1 MEWLIDSVEKDLGI
15 DQNQLAI
22 SEAGSHVIALVSQK
36 WLINMKERK
45 TVPLQCPKLEGFSS
59 VEIKTFL
66 QRSVQ
71 KLPAGWT
78 RVEIHGLRK
87 SRLAYS
93 LALNNGFLQGQN
105 GDCESLFS
113 FMNNVAQQN
122 YKNMWYKAQMSY
134 VQPYENVPKVPSM
147 QALDALKLSLQ
158 KIYGCPFIVA
168 NQASASLSPSKEN
181 ASFVGA
187 PSCPNIVPAE
197 ALMESSGMLYII
209 LPYMQYS
216 LYDAI
221 TFSPAKLANS
231 HAKVLFILYNILQ
244 AMKACHLAG
253 LSSGSISLCNVAVDE
268 KLCSQLRPNFID
280 YERQIDSSFSCREDS
295 SDIIDQV
302 KSSALCVSCNGELK
316 DMVIDWIHGRV
327 SNFDYL
333 MYLNKLAGRR
343 QGDPNYHPVLPWV
356 VDFTTKNGKFRDL
369 KKSKFRLNKGDKQL
383 EFTYEMTKQAFV
395 AGGGSSDQ
403 LHVPHHI
410 SDVLSDITYYVYK
423 ARRTPKAVLCNHVR
437 SQWEPNEYPASMERM
452 QAWTPD
458 ECIPEFFSEP
468 TIFKSIHADM
478 PDLDIPSWC
487 SSYEDFINV
496 HRALL
501 ESRDVSQ
508 DLHHW
513 IDLTFGYKLT
523 GKNAVKEKN
532 VCLHLVDNHANLTCY
547 GVVQL
552 FDQPHPKRLLGPS
565 YTLFEAPAVVTSRH
579 SIVEMTASNNK
590 HTVNDL
596 VLEAT
601 ACESHWTSNKE
612 STADDDLEQG
622 TEALDVLGSS
632 GKVVDQASIP
642 SHQITSSSNF
652 SGESR
657 SPPIRS
663 NRPFKIASE
672 ENCGKISL
680 PEGFNPI
687 QALEELEK
695 LDNFLVRGLHST
707 ILPVKESNNKHPL
720 GLLDLFQRDI
730 QALGVMM
737 AEIVFA
743 PRIHTMAPKSPLLE
757 RYILVRNLG
766 KHHMK
771 EIPTPLLQML
781 ESFLQLHAP
790 DEELFSDVDI
800 ETQVKLFEFPHI
812 SNGLPPPSPSQLLS
826 PFCLT
831 IPFPTYFPNLHKF
844 ILTYQSRR
852 TEDDSQGRELVFQLW
867 QQIDGILCD
876 ITPEGLEI
884 ILPFVLSL
892 MTEGST
898 AVYAAWYLFEPVAKA
913 LGPKNTNKYLLKPLI
928 GAYENPSFI
937 HGRFYLYT
945 DCFVAQLIVRL
956 GLQAFLSNLLN
967 HVLQIL
973 VGVESSGDEGKLL
986 SGTAED
992 EESGGESPVAGEFGE
1007 GHQNGVDHS
1016 GSSHELL
1023 DYTSGVSFHDQVYLG
1038 ENEDFQGGLYVNDA
1052 LHTQE
1057 PESLSLGRLSDKSSA
1072 SEVSL
1077 GDEKVADSDS
1087 LREKGSM
1094 KSGDSSQ
1101 DLKQSEESE
1110 EEEERDSSP
1119 GLSEITL
1126 LVNTEASTDTIVA
1139 SENQEL
1145 EEDEPDLNNQTEEK
1159 EQKILIDTACKMVRW
1174 LSAKLGPTVT
1184 SRCIGRNL
1192 LRLLTSCYVGHQR
1205 HQFLSNMEE
1214 NSPLNVKRPVY
1225 GDQVSRP
1232 VLECLMHMAHL
1243 YGEPFLTYQY
1253 LPYISYLVAPSSG
1266 CRLNSRKEAGL
1277 LAAVTLTQKIIIYLS
1292 DTTLMDILPKMNQ
1305 DVLLPVLSFL
1315 TSTTVGFPN
1324 GPQARLALC
1333 VKCSNLISLICL
1345 RIGRE
1350 MVQQHLGDALRIF
1363 FSNFTVMQEI
1373 HQQGL
1378 SAETQNGSEP
1388 CVKSVYCSDGR
1399 KLPVDL
1405 ALIEELEKVY
1415 NAEMAYATFIPFSCL
1430 IGDVINQLVPNHDLI
1445 WKLTMVY
1452 QETAIPK
1459 ESDTQSLP
1467 CEYSDRTSVPRRSL
1481 EEDTQSGTFGSVLV
1495 GNRIQV
1501 PKESRVSPSKS
1512 TCRSPVAENFQ
1523 CDDNTFKQDLQ
1534 RSAHGLCGNW
1544 LAYWQYEIGVSQQ
1557 EPHFYFHQIKL
1568 QSFIG
1573 HSGAIKSVKPL
1584 SGEDFFLSGSKDKTV
1599 RLWPLYNYGDGTRE
1613 IEPRFTYTEH
1623 KKTVFYVGQLES
1635 VQQIVSCDGG
1645 ICIWD
1650 QCTGKTI
1657 RTYEAGDT
1665 KVPITAVAT
1674 MPPPYSSVTF
1684 ASPDS
1689 MLRFIDPRKQGLQ
1702 HEFKLANHMN
1712 AGLIR
1717 YLAVSPNGRSVIAGY
1732 SSGFIILLDTRTGLV
1747 LRGWPAHEGDILQMK
1762 AAEGNVVV
1770 SSSSDHSLTVWK
1782 ELEQKPLHQ
1791 FKSNSDPI
1799 HALDLYGSEIITGTV
1814 ANKIGI
1820 YSLLDSSSQP
1830 NSTTKLSSE
1839 NFKGTL
1845 TNLAVLPTKRLLLLG
1860 SDNGII
1866 RLLA

>member
-1 MEWLIDSVEKDLGI
+1 MEWLTNSVRKELNV
-15 DQNQLAI
+15 DQNQLAV
-22 SEAGSHVIALVSQK
+22 SEVGSHVIALVSQK
-36 WLINMKERK
+36 WLLNLKERRA
-45 TVPLQCPKLEGFSS
+45 VPMQCPKLEGFSS
-59 VEIKTFL
+59 VEIQTFL

-71 KLPAGWT
+71 KLPVGWT

-87 SRLAYS
+87 SRLAYTVT
-93 LALNNGFLQGQN
+93 LNNVFLQEQN
-105 GDCESLFS
+105 GDSESLVR
-113 FMNNVAQQN
+113 FMRTVTQQN
-122 YKNMWYKAQMSY
+122 YKNMWNKAHKTY
-134 VQPYENVPKVPSM
+134 VHPYESLTKVPSM

-158 KIYGCPFIVA
+158 KVYGGSFIFI
-168 NQASASLSPSKEN
+168 NKPTTSLSPSKEN
-181 ASFVGA
+181 TSFVVGA

-197 ALMESSGMLYII
+197 ALLESSGMLYII
-209 LPYMQYS
+209 LPYVQYS
-216 LYDAI
+216 LYDAV

-231 HAKVLFILYNILQ
+231 HAKVLFIMYNVLQ
-244 AMKACHLAG
+244 AMNACHQAG
-253 LSSGSISLCNVAVDE
+253 LSSGDISLCNIAVDE
-268 KLCSQLRPNFID
+268 KLCSQLKPNFND
-280 YERQIDSSFSCREDS
+280 YERPFTSALCNRNDSLE
-295 SDIIDQV
+295 ITEKV
-302 KSSALCVSCNGELK
+302 KSSGLCTSCNSELK
-316 DMVIDWIHGRV
+316 EIVIDWIHGKIN
-327 SNFDYL
+327 NFDYL

-343 QGDPNYHPVLPWV
+343 EGDPNYHPVLPWV

-369 KKSKFRLNKGDKQL
+369 KRSKFRLNKGDKQL

-395 AGGGSSDQ
+395 AGGSSSDQ

-452 QAWTPD
+452 QGWTPD
-458 ECIPEFFSEP
+458 ECIPEFYTDA
-468 TIFKSIHADM
+468 TIFKSIHPDM
-478 PDLDIPSWC
+478 LDLDIPSWC
-487 SSYEDFINV
+487 SSYEDFIHV

-532 VCLHLVDNHANLTCY
+532 VCLHLVDNHTNLTCY

-552 FDQPHPKRLLGPS
+552 FDQPHPKRLVGTGYSL
-565 YTLFEAPAVVTSRH
+565 YEAPTIVPSRH
-579 SIVEMTASNNK
+579 NIVEVTACEDK
-590 HTVNDL
+590 HGVNGL
-596 VLEAT
+596 VLEGT
-601 ACESHWTSNKE
+601 SCEGLWTSDKPC
-612 STADDDLEQG
+612 TADDDLEQG
-622 TEALDVLGSS
+622 TEALDALGNTVKSS
-632 GKVVDQASIP
+632 DPSTIP
-642 SHQITSSSNF
+642 SLQITSAGNF
-652 SGESR
+652 SGENR
-657 SPPIRS
+657 APPIKSYRQS
-663 NRPFKIASE
+663 KSISDE
-672 ENCGKISL
+672 IGGKLSL
-680 PEGFNPI
+680 PEDFNPI

-695 LDNFLVRGLHST
+695 LDNFLVQGLHST
-707 ILPVKESNNKHPL
+707 ILPVKDAEKMLPL
-720 GLLDLFQRDI
+720 SLLDLFERDI
-730 QALGVMM
+730 QALGVML

-743 PRIHTMAPKSPLLE
+743 PRIHTTAPKASLME
-757 RYILVRNLG
+757 RYVLVRNLSR
-766 KHHMK
+766 HHVK

-781 ESFLQLHAP
+781 ESLLQLNTP
-790 DEELFSDVDI
+790 DDVLFSCVDI
-800 ETQVKLFEFPHI
+800 EEQVKLFEFPHI
-812 SNGLPPPSPSQLLS
+812 SNGLPPPCPSQLLS
-826 PFCLT
+826 PFCST
-831 IPFPTYFPNLHKF
+831 IPFPKYFPNLHKF

-852 TEDDSQGRELVFQLW
+852 TEDDGQGRELVFQLW

-892 MTEGST
+892 MTEEST

-913 LGPKNTNKYLLKPLI
+913 LGPKNANKYLLKPLI
-928 GAYENPSFI
+928 GAYENPSYL

-956 GLQAFLSNLLN
+956 GLQAFLSQLLN
-967 HVLQIL
+967 HVVQIL

-986 SGTAED
+986 TGAAED
-992 EESGGESPVAGEFGE
+992 EESGGESPVSCEFGE
-1007 GHQNGVDHS
+1007 GRPKSVDHS
-1016 GSSHELL
+1016 ASTHELL
-1023 DYTSGVSFHDQVYLG
+1023 DYTSGVSFHDQVYLA
-1038 ENEDFQGGLYVNDA
+1038 ENEDFQGGLYVSDP
-1052 LHTQE
+1052 LQPQE

-1077 GDEKVADSDS
+1077 GDEKVTDSDS
-1087 LREKGSM
+1087 PREKGSM

-1119 GLSEITL
+1119 GLSELTL
-1126 LVNTEASTDTIVA
+1126 SVTTDASADTVLA
-1139 SENQEL
+1139 NDNGEL
-1145 EEDEPDLNNQTEEK
+1145 DEDEPDLNNQTEEK

-1184 SRCIGRNL
+1184 SRCIARNL
-1192 LRLLTSCYVGHQR
+1192 LRLLVSCYVGHQR
-1205 HQFLSNMEE
+1205 HQFLSTVDE
-1214 NSPLNVKRPVY
+1214 NSPLNVKRPVC
-1225 GDQVSRP
+1225 GDQVSKP
-1232 VLECLMHMAHL
+1232 VLDCLMHMAHL

-1277 LAAVTLTQKIIIYLS
+1277 LAAVTLTQKIIVYLS
-1292 DTTLMDILPKMNQ
+1292 DTTLMDILPKINQ
-1305 DVLLPVLSFL
+1305 DVLLPVLTFL

-1324 GPQARLALC
+1324 GPQARVALC
-1333 VKCSNLISLICL
+1333 VKCSSLLSLICL

-1350 MVQQHLGDALRIF
+1350 MVQQHLGDALRIL
-1363 FSNFTVMQEI
+1363 FSNFTVLQEV

-1378 SAETQNGSEP
+1378 IAEAPNTMES
-1388 CVKSVYCSDGR
+1388 SVQSVRCSDGR
-1399 KLPVDL
+1399 TLLVDL
-1405 ALIEELEKVY
+1405 SLIDELEKVY

-1430 IGDVINQLVPNHDLI
+1430 IGDGIGQLVPNNELI

-1452 QETAIPK
+1452 QEAVIPK
-1459 ESDTQSLP
+1459 EIDSRAQAF
-1467 CEYSDRTSVPRRSL
+1467 EYGGRINAPIYKS
-1481 EEDTQSGTFGSVLV
+1481 EEDTQSGTFGSVMV

-1501 PKESRVSPSKS
+1501 PKDNQP
-1512 TCRSPVAENFQ
+1512 TPRSSYRIPVLENFNS
-1523 CDDNTFKQDLQ
+1523 DDNTFKQDLEK
-1534 RSAHGLCGNW
+1534 SAHGLCGNW

-1568 QSFIG
+1568 QSFVG
-1573 HSGAIKSVKPL
+1573 HSGAIKCVKPL

-1599 RLWPLYNYGDGTRE
+1599 RLWPLYNCGDGTRE
-1613 IEPRFTYTEH
+1613 IEPRLTYAEH

-1645 ICIWD
+1645 VCIWD
-1650 QCTGKTI
+1650 QFTGKTI

-1674 MPPPYSSVTF
+1674 MPPPYCSVTF
-1684 ASPDS
+1684 GSSDS
-1689 MLRFIDPRKQGLQ
+1689 MLRFIDPRKPGLQ
-1702 HEFKLANHMN
+1702 HEFRLAGNVN

-1717 YLAVSPNGRSVIAGY
+1717 YLAVSPNGRNVVAGY
-1732 SSGFIILLDTRTGLV
+1732 SSGFIILLDTRTGLI

-1762 AAEGNVVV
+1762 AADGNIVV

-1799 HALDLYGSEIITGTV
+1799 HALDLYGNEIITGTV

-1860 SDNGII
+1860 SDNGVV

>member
-1 MEWLIDSVEKDLGI
+1 MEWLIDSVEKELGI
-15 DQNQLAI
+15 DQKQLAI
-22 SEAGSHVIALVSQK
+22 SETGSHVIALVSQK
-36 WLINMKERK
+36 WLLNLKERRS
-45 TVPLQCPKLEGFSS
+45 VPLQCPKSEGFSS

-78 RVEIHGLRK
+78 RVEIHGLKK

-105 GDCESLFS
+105 GDSASLFS
-113 FMNNVAQQN
+113 FMNNVANQN
-122 YKNMWYKAQMSY
+122 YKNMWYKAQRRY
-134 VQPYENVPKVPSM
+134 VQPYENVTKVPSM

-158 KIYGCPFIVA
+158 KVYGCPFIVTNKA
-168 NQASASLSPSKEN
+168 HASLSPSKES
-181 ASFVGA
+181 ASFVAGA
-187 PSCPNIVPAE
+187 PTCPNIVPAE
-197 ALMESSGMLYII
+197 ALLESSDVLYII

-244 AMKACHLAG
+244 AMKACHLGG

-268 KLCSQLRPNFID
+268 KLCGQLRPNFID
-280 YERQIDSSFSCREDS
+280 YERQIDSPLSSREES
-295 SDIIDQV
+295 SDITDQV
-302 KSSALCVSCNGELK
+302 NSSGPCVPCNRELK

-333 MYLNKLAGRR
+333 MYLNRLAGRR

-458 ECIPEFFSEP
+458 ECIPEFYTDP

-501 ESRDVSQ
+501 ESKDVSQ

-532 VCLHLVDNHANLTCY
+532 VCLHLVDNHTNLTCY
-547 GVVQL
+547 GVVLL
-552 FDQPHPKRLLGPS
+552 FDQPHPKRLIGPS
-565 YTLFEAPAVVTSRH
+565 YSHFEAPAVVTSRH
-579 SIVEMTASNNK
+579 SIVEMTASNDK
-590 HTVNDL
+590 HTVNGL

-601 ACESHWTSNKE
+601 ACESPWTRDKE
-612 STADDDLEQG
+612 NTADDDLEQG
-622 TEALDVLGSS
+622 TEALDALGSS
-632 GKVVDQASIP
+632 GKGVDQATIS
-642 SHQITSSSNF
+642 SLQITSVSNF

-657 SPPIRS
+657 APPVRS
-663 NRPFKIASE
+663 NRPFKVASE
-672 ENCGKISL
+672 ENGGKISL

-707 ILPVKESNNKHPL
+707 ILPVIESTNKLPMS
-720 GLLDLFQRDI
+720 LLEFFERDI

-743 PRIHTMAPKSPLLE
+743 PRIHSMTPKSPLLE
-757 RYILVRNLG
+757 RYILVRNLS
-766 KHHMK
+766 KHHVK

-781 ESFLQLHAP
+781 DSLLWLHASD
-790 DEELFSDVDI
+790 DEIFSIVDGERRI
-800 ETQVKLFEFPHI
+800 KLFEFPHI
-812 SNGLPPPSPSQLLS
+812 SNGLPPPAPSQLLS
-826 PFCLT
+826 TFCST
-831 IPFPTYFPNLHKF
+831 IPFPKYFPNLHNF

-867 QQIDGILCD
+867 QQIDAILCD

-884 ILPFVLSL
+884 VLPFVLSL

-928 GAYENPSFI
+928 AAYENPSYI

-956 GLQAFLSNLLN
+956 GLQAFLTSLLN

-973 VGVESSGDEGKLL
+973 VGVESSGDEGKL

-992 EESGGESPVAGEFGE
+992 EESGGESPVSGEFGE
-1007 GHQNGVDHS
+1007 GRQNSVDHS

-1023 DYTSGVSFHDQVYLG
+1023 DYTSGVSFHDQVYLA
-1038 ENEDFQGGLYVNDA
+1038 ENEDFQGGLYVNDS

-1072 SEVSL
+1072 SE

-1087 LREKGSM
+1087 LKEKGSM
-1094 KSGDSSQ
+1094 KSGNSSQ

-1119 GLSEITL
+1119 GLSELTL
-1126 LVNTEASTDTIVA
+1126 SVNTDASPDTVVA
-1139 SENQEL
+1139 NENQEL

-1184 SRCIGRNL
+1184 SRCIARNL

-1205 HQFLSNMEE
+1205 HQFLSNVEE
-1214 NSPLNVKRPVY
+1214 NSPPNVKRPVY

-1232 VLECLMHMAHL
+1232 VLDCLMHMAHL

-1292 DTTLMDILPKMNQ
+1292 DTTLMDILPKINL

-1345 RIGRE
+1345 RIGSE

-1378 SAETQNGSEP
+1378 SAEITNGLEP
-1388 CVKSVYCSDGR
+1388 CVKSVHCSDG
-1399 KLPVDL
+1399 KILPVDL
-1405 ALIEELEKVY
+1405 TLTEELEKVY
-1415 NAEMAYATFIPFSCL
+1415 SAEMAYATFIPFTCL
-1430 IGDVINQLVPNHDLI
+1430 IGDVINHLVPNHDLI

-1452 QETAIPK
+1452 QETVIPK
-1459 ESDTQSLP
+1459 GIDNRSPP
-1467 CEYSDRTSVPRRSL
+1467 CEYTSRTSFSL
-1481 EEDTQSGTFGSVLV
+1481 HRFEEDGQSGTFGSVMV

-1501 PKESRVSPSKS
+1501 PKDSQPSQSKS

-1523 CDDNTFKQDLQ
+1523 CDDNTLKQDLQ
-1534 RSAHGLCGNW
+1534 KSAHGLCGNW

-1613 IEPRFTYTEH
+1613 IEPRLTYTEH

-1645 ICIWD
+1645 VCIWD
-1650 QCTGKTI
+1650 QYSGKTI

-1674 MPPPYSSVTF
+1674 MPPPYCSVTF
-1684 ASPDS
+1684 ASSDS
-1689 MLRFIDPRKQGLQ
+1689 MLRFIDPRKPGLQ
-1702 HEFKLANHMN
+1702 HEFKLASNMN

-1762 AAEGNVVV
+1762 AAEGNIVV
-1770 SSSSDHSLTVWK
+1770 SASSDHSLTVWK

-1830 NSTTKLSSE
+1830 ITTTKLSSE

>member
-1 MEWLIDSVEKDLGI
+1 MEWLVKSIKKELGI
-15 DQNQLAI
+15 DQNQLTVCE
-22 SEAGSHVIALVSQK
+22 SENHVVALVSQK
-36 WLINMKERK
+36 WLLNLKERRA
-45 TVPLQCPKLEGFSS
+45 VPVQCPKPEGFSC
-59 VEIKTFL
+59 VEIQTFL

-78 RVEIHGLRK
+78 RIEIHGLRK
-87 SRLAYS
+87 RKLAYTI
-93 LALNNGFLQGQN
+93 ALDNGFLQGRN
-105 GDCESLFS
+105 SDSESLIR
-113 FMNNVAQQN
+113 FMNGIAKQN
-122 YKNMWYKAQMSY
+122 YKNLWKKACRTY
-134 VQPYENVPKVPSM
+134 VEPYESVTKVPSM
-147 QALDALKLSLQ
+147 PALDALKLSLQ
-158 KIYGCPFIVA
+158 KVYGCSFIHLTKA
-168 NQASASLSPSKEN
+168 NTNGSPSKES
-181 ASFVGA
+181 ASFVVGF
-187 PSCPNIVPAE
+187 PSCPNIVPAD
-197 ALMESSGMLYII
+197 ALIESADLIYVI
-209 LPYMQYS
+209 LPYVQYS
-216 LYDAI
+216 LYDAV

-231 HAKVLFILYNILQ
+231 HSKVLFILYNVLQ
-244 AMKACHLAG
+244 ALKACHQGG
-253 LSSGSISLCNVAVDE
+253 LSSGAISLCNIAIDE
-268 KLCSQLRPNFID
+268 KLCSRLRPNFMD
-280 YERQIDSSFSCREDS
+280 YETPFEKVLDRKENSA
-295 SDIIDQV
+295 DIVDQV
-302 KSSALCVSCNGELK
+302 KSSQLCNSCNSELK
-316 DMVIDWIHGRV
+316 ELVIDWIHGRI

-343 QGDPNYHPVLPWV
+343 EGDPNYHPVLPWV

-423 ARRTPKAVLCNHVR
+423 ARRTPKAVLCYHVR

-452 QAWTPD
+452 QGWTPD
-458 ECIPEFFSEP
+458 ECIPEFYTDP
-468 TIFKSIHADM
+468 TIFKSIHPDM

-487 SSYEDFINV
+487 SSYEDFIHV

-513 IDLTFGYKLT
+513 IDLTFGYKLS

-532 VCLHLVDNHANLTCY
+532 VCLHLVDNHTNLTCY

-552 FDQPHPKRLLGPS
+552 FDQPHPKRLLGPGYS
-565 YTLFEAPAVVTSRH
+565 LFEAPNIVPSKNNIIEVT
-579 SIVEMTASNNK
+579 ACDDKDAANG
-590 HTVNDL
+590 L

-601 ACESHWTSNKE
+601 PCESLWTSEKV
-612 STADDDLEQG
+612 SSVDDDLEQG
-622 TEALDVLGSS
+622 TEALDALGSA
-632 GKVVDQASIP
+632 GKNCEAVP
-642 SHQITSSSNF
+642 SLQITSAS
-652 SGESR
+652 ESR
-657 SPPIRS
+657 AALVKS
-663 NRPFKIASE
+663 NRQYKGLSE
-672 ENCGKISL
+672 ENGGKISL

-707 ILPVKESNNKHPL
+707 ILPVNKSRKKIPL
-720 GLLDLFQRDI
+720 SQLDLFERDI
-730 QALGVMM
+730 QALGVMI
-737 AEIVFA
+737 AEIIFA
-743 PRIHTMAPKSPLLE
+743 PKIHTMAPKAPLKE
-757 RYILVRNLG
+757 RYSLVHNLCR
-766 KHHMK
+766 HHVK
-771 EIPTPLLQML
+771 DIPTPLLQML
-781 ESFLQLHAP
+781 ESLLQTHTQH
-790 DEELFSDVDI
+790 DFLFSGEKV
-800 ETQVKLFEFPHI
+800 EEQVKLFEFPHI
-812 SNGLPPPSPSQLLS
+812 FNGLPPPCPSQLLS
-826 PFCLT
+826 AYCST
-831 IPFPTYFPNLHKF
+831 IPFPKYFPNLHKF
-844 ILTYQSRR
+844 ILTYQSRK
-852 TEDDSQGRELVFQLW
+852 TDDDGQGRELVFQLW

-884 ILPFVLSL
+884 ILPFILSL
-892 MTEGST
+892 MTEQST

-913 LGPKNTNKYLLKPLI
+913 LGPKNANKYLMKPLI
-928 GAYENPSFI
+928 GAYENPLYL

-973 VGVESSGDEGKLL
+973 VGVESSGDEAKLL
-986 SGTAED
+986 SGAAED
-992 EESGGESPVAGEFGE
+992 EESGGESPVSCEFGE
-1007 GHQNGVDHS
+1007 VRHSNVDRS
-1016 GSSHELL
+1016 SSSHELL
-1023 DYTSGVSFHDQVYLG
+1023 DYTSGVSFHDQVYLA
-1038 ENEDFQGGLYVNDA
+1038 ENEDFQSGLYVSDP
-1052 LHTQE
+1052 LQPQE
-1057 PESLSLGRLSDKSSA
+1057 PESVSLGRLSDKSSA

-1077 GDEKVADSDS
+1077 GDEKATDNDSI
-1087 LREKGSM
+1087 REKGSM

-1110 EEEERDSSP
+1110 EEEERESSP
-1119 GLSEITL
+1119 GLSELTL
-1126 LVNTEASTDTIVA
+1126 SVNTDTSADTVLASD
-1139 SENQEL
+1139 SREL
-1145 EEDEPDLNNQTEEK
+1145 EDESDLTNQTEEK

-1184 SRCIGRNL
+1184 SRCIARNL

-1205 HQFLSNMEE
+1205 HQFFSTMEE
-1214 NSPLNVKRPVY
+1214 NSPLNVKRPVC
-1225 GDQVSRP
+1225 GDQVSKP
-1232 VLECLMHMAHL
+1232 VLDCLMHMAHL

-1292 DTTLMDILPKMNQ
+1292 DTTLMDILPKINQ

-1315 TSTTVGFPN
+1315 TSTTIGFPS
-1324 GPQARLALC
+1324 GPQARVALC
-1333 VKCSNLISLICL
+1333 VKCSSLISLICL

-1350 MVQQHLGDALRIF
+1350 MVQQHLSDALRIF
-1363 FSNFTVMQEI
+1363 FSNFTVLQDI
-1373 HQQGL
+1373 HKQGL
-1378 SAETQNGSEP
+1378 VAEAQN
-1388 CVKSVYCSDGR
+1388 SVESSVQSVMCSDGR
-1399 KLPVDL
+1399 TLPVDL
-1405 ALIEELEKVY
+1405 TLIEELEKVF

-1430 IGDVINQLVPNHDLI
+1430 IGDAQLVPNHDLL
-1445 WKLTMVY
+1445 WRLTMVY
-1452 QETAIPK
+1452 QEAVIPK
-1459 ESDTQSLP
+1459 ETDSRTQP
-1467 CEYSDRTSVPRRSL
+1467 FEYGGRIGVPAHSS
-1481 EEDTQSGTFGSVLV
+1481 EEDSQSGTFGGFMV

-1501 PKESRVSPSKS
+1501 PKDTQPPASRSS
-1512 TCRSPVAENFQ
+1512 CRSPVVENFH
-1523 CDDNTFKQDLQ
+1523 CDENTFKQDLQ
-1534 RSAHGLCGNW
+1534 KSAHGLCGNW

-1568 QSFIG
+1568 QSFVG
-1573 HSGAIKSVKPL
+1573 HSGAIKCVKPL

-1613 IEPRFTYTEH
+1613 MAPRLTYAEH

-1645 ICIWD
+1645 VCIWD
-1650 QCTGKTI
+1650 QYTGKTI

-1674 MPPPYSSVTF
+1674 MPPPYCSVTF
-1684 ASPDS
+1684 GSSDS
-1689 MLRFIDPRKQGLQ
+1689 ILRFIDPRKPGLQ
-1702 HEFKLANHMN
+1702 HEFKLASNVN

-1717 YLAVSPNGRSVIAGY
+1717 YLAVSPNGRSVVAGY

-1762 AAEGNVVV
+1762 AADGNLIV

-1799 HALDLYGSEIITGTV
+1799 HALDLYGSEIITGNV

-1860 SDNGII
+1860 SDNGVV